1 MSCSRTGLYGR
12 WNVFRLPVPGTHGF
26 AEARAYGNPHSANP
40 ASLASTH
47 VAEHASKYVLEYFNA
62 PPAEYDVIFTQN
74 ASGAL
79 KIVRGLI
86 HSVPIHAIF

>member
-1 MSCSRTGLYGR
+1 MFSDYRFQEHMASPMRG
-12 WNVFRLPVPGTHGF
+12 
-26 AEARAYGNPHSANP
+26 AYGNPHSANP

-47 VAEHASKYVLEYFNA
+47 VAEHVRKYVLEYFNA

-79 KIVRGLI
+79 KIVRSSFTAWG
-86 HSVPIHAIF
+86 